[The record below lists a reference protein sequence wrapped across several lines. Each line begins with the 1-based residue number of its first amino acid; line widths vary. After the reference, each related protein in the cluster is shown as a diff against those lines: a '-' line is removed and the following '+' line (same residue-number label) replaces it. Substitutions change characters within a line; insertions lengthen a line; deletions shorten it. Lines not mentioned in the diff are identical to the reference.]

1 MKDSSKEISTMIS
14 DTEDESYQNR
24 SKYLKNTCVLTGQYV
39 GDEQRHSV
47 ELKKRFQHKGHTGN

>member
-1 MKDSSKEISTMIS
+1 MIS